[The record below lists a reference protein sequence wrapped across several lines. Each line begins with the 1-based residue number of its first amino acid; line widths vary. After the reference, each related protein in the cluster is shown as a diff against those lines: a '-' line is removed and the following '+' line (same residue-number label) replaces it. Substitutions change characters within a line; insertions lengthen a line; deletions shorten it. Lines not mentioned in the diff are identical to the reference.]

1 MAKNDKKGDK
11 KTKMTKKQDKKQKM
25 GFIPYKKGG
34 HNRISRINR
43 DTPSSYGNYKNLISG
58 KPLINNHQA
67 ELCKFYCPFSKS
79 CTKRNGDKNKGKT
92 PCLYKPKNQ
101 HKCEKAEFVGEN
113 GK

>member
-1 MAKNDKKGDK
+1 MAENDKKGDK

-43 DTPSSYGNYKNLISG
+43 DTPSSYGESVSG
-58 KPLINNHQA
+58 KLFIPTKPLR
-67 ELCKFYCPFSKS
+67 LCKFFCNRLKT

-113 GK
+113 EK